1 MAITLQPRGANPTNE
16 AAVQFATA
24 AEERLIRI
32 GFSHLVIEML
42 KMQPINPVCILAH
55 SST

>member
-32 GFSHLVIEML
+32 GFSHLVIETL
-42 KMQPINPVCILAH
+42 KMQPINAFSILAH